1 MKTVHPT
8 RNDNASHHCQSQK
21 CAQHHYS
28 APQDKNRR
36 KQRALILRARYKM
49 NQHLYTTFKSRHK
62 CMCTEKHVFLFSLCP
77 RYLNVLLTRAG
88 SSTCIKKYR
97 TAFLHFSKIG
107 ILSQSHSEKLVDA
120 FIASRLENCHLLL
133 SGCSK
138 SSLKTL
144 RLIQNAAVRGLM
156 RTRKERIFFSY

>member
-1 MKTVHPT
+1 MHCYRNFTLIGKSIFHYMKTLHPT

-49 NQHLYTTFKSRHK
+49 NQHLCTTFKSRHK
-62 CMCTEKHVFLFSLCP
+62 CMFIEKHVFLFSLCP

-88 SSTCIKKYR
+88 SSTCIKKIWDCFL
-97 TAFLHFSKIG
+97 AFL
-107 ILSQSHSEKLVDA
+107 
-120 FIASRLENCHLLL
+120 
-133 SGCSK
+133 
-138 SSLKTL
+138 
-144 RLIQNAAVRGLM
+144 
-156 RTRKERIFFSY
+156 